1 MNETTFFQTR
11 YHEVH
16 AYQHTDELE
25 PPEGM
30 DVAPG
35 EWVVLPND
43 SEEVLLMADEAFRF
57 LFRPE
62 VAITYDQ
69 ISENTD

>member
-16 AYQHTDELE
+16 AYQHTTDLE
-25 PPEGM
+25 APAGL

-43 SEEVLLMADEAFRF
+43 SDKVMVMTDEAFRF

-62 VAITYDQ
+62 MIVTYNQ